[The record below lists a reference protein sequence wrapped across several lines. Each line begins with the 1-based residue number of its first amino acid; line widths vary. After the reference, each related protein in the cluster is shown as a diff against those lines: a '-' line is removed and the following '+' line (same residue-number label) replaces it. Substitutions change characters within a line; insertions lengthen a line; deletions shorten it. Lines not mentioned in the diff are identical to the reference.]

1 MIRIDRNFDGFVTCV
16 DFDLNRGFSEVDFM
30 STAIFPFNNDLEQCF
45 VPFVAMEVIG
55 FSHRPSSHYYNR
67 SRVSITS
74 RTKPEGATAI
84 PAR

>member
-1 MIRIDRNFDGFVTCV
+1 
-16 DFDLNRGFSEVDFM
+16 
-30 STAIFPFNNDLEQCF
+30 LEQCF